1 MQATRDFSHYVRDA
15 GPGLQHIDLAVEG
28 VSCAGC
34 MSKIERGLSAIPDVT
49 LARVNLTDRRVA
61 LEWKQGTLDPAR
73 FIDRL
78 AELGYRAYPF
88 ETAGAEAAEVEQSRF
103 LLRCL
108 GVAAFATMNVMMLSI
123 PVWSGNGS
131 DMIPEQRDFFHWL
144 SALIALPAAAYAGQP
159 FFRSAFRAL
168 RTGNVNMDVPISIG
182 VILALA
188 MSVVETINHAEH
200 TYFDAAIMLLTFL
213 LVGRY
218 LDQSMRR
225 RTRAVAG
232 NLAALKAETATKFV
246 GADEISQV
254 PVAAIFPGDIVLLRP
269 GERCAVDGT
278 VIEGRSEIDQSLIT
292 GETLYVTA
300 EQGTAVYAGSLN
312 ISGTLRV
319 RVSAASEG
327 TLLAEITRLLDNA
340 LQARSRYVRLA
351 DRASRLYAPVVH
363 ATALLTMLGWVL
375 MGASWHDAIVTG
387 VAVLIITCPCALGLA
402 IPTVQTVASG
412 AMFKAGV
419 LLNSG
424 DAIERLAEIDWIIFD
439 KTGTLT
445 LPDLEV
451 VNAAGIPEDVFRLAG
466 QLALASH
473 HPVAAAVAQAAGA
486 KSPLIGAVE
495 VPGHGVRGMLG
506 QTEMRLGRP
515 SFCDAEQLA
524 NDTAGLD
531 PEASIV
537 AFSLGEAKYVF
548 AVRQG
553 LRPDARATISALQK
567 RNIRLEIL
575 SGDREQA
582 VRAAAQ
588 ALGIG
593 EWRAG
598 VTPADKI
605 ARIEELKRQGHK
617 VLMVGDGLNDAP
629 SLAAAH
635 VSMSPISAA
644 HLSQATADLVFLGK
658 PLAPVVAAVD
668 YARKALSL
676 MRQNLWLAVGYNLL
690 AVPIAISGVVT
701 PLIAAAAM
709 SGSSVL
715 VMLNALRARR
725 VANGRA

>member
-15 GPGLQHIDLAVEG
+15 GAGLSHIDLAVEG

-78 AELGYRAYPF
+78 AELGYKAYPF
-88 ETAGAEAAEVEQSRF
+88 ETAGAEAAEAEQSRF

-123 PVWSGNGS
+123 PVWSGNVS

-159 FFRSAFRAL
+159 FFRSAWNAL
-168 RTGNVNMDVPISIG
+168 STRNVNMDVPISIG
-182 VILALA
+182 VILALG

-200 TYFDAAIMLLTFL
+200 AYFDAAIMLLTFL

-246 GADEISQV
+246 GPDEISEV
-254 PVAAIFPGDIVLLRP
+254 PVAAIDPGDIVLLRP

-292 GETLYVTA
+292 GETRHVAA

-312 ISGTLRV
+312 MTGTLRV

-363 ATALLTMLGWVL
+363 ATALLTILGWVL
-375 MGASWHDAIVTG
+375 FGASWHDAIVTG

-402 IPTVQTVASG
+402 IPTVQTVVSG
-412 AMFKAGV
+412 AMFRAGV

-424 DAIERLAEIDWIIFD
+424 DSIERLAEVDHIIFD

-451 VNAAGIPEDVFRLAG
+451 VNASGIPEDVFKLAG

-473 HPVAAAVAQAAGA
+473 HPVAAALARAANA
-486 KSPLIGAVE
+486 KAPLADAVE
-495 VPGHGVRGMLG
+495 EPGQGVRATLG
-506 QTEMRLGRP
+506 GRELRLGRP
-515 SFCDAEQLA
+515 SFCAAEQLA
-524 NDTAGLD
+524 SDSQDLD

-537 AFSLGEAKYVF
+537 AFSDGEKSYVF
-548 AVRQG
+548 CVRQG
-553 LRPDARATISALQK
+553 LRPDAQAMISALRL
-567 RNIRLEIL
+567 RNIKVEIL
-575 SGDREQA
+575 SGDREPA
-582 VRAAAQ
+582 VRAAAR
-588 ALGIG
+588 ALGVSD
-593 EWRAG
+593 WRAG

-605 ARIEELKRQGHK
+605 ARIEELKAQGIK
-617 VLMVGDGLNDAP
+617 VMMVGDGLNDAP

-658 PLAPVVAAVD
+658 PLAPVVAAID
-668 YARKALSL
+668 FSRKALLL
-676 MRQNLWLAVGYNLL
+676 MRQNLWLAVVYNFL

-709 SGSSVL
+709 SGSSIL

-725 VANGRA
+725 VADRGS

>member
-1 MQATRDFSHYVRDA
+1 MQARRDFSHYVRHL
-15 GPGLQHIDLAVEG
+15 GSGLSQIDLAVEG
-28 VSCAGC
+28 VNCAGC

-61 LEWKQGTLDPAR
+61 LEWKDGALDPAG

-78 AELGYRAYPF
+78 AELGYKAYPF
-88 ETAGAEAAEVEQSRF
+88 ETVRAEVVEAENSRF

-123 PVWSGNGS
+123 PVWSGNVS
-131 DMIPEQRDFFHWL
+131 DMLPEQRDFFHWL

-168 RTGNVNMDVPISIG
+168 RARSINMDVPISIG
-182 VILALA
+182 VTLALA
-188 MSVVETINHAEH
+188 MSVVETIRHAEH
-200 TYFDAAIMLLTFL
+200 AYFDAAIMLLTFL

-246 GADEISQV
+246 GTDEISEV
-254 PVAAIFPGDIVLLRP
+254 PVAAIRPGDIVLLRP
-269 GERCAVDGT
+269 GERCAVDGV
-278 VIEGRSEIDQSLIT
+278 VIDGRSEIDQSLIT
-292 GETLYVTA
+292 GETLYAPA
-300 EQGTAVYAGSLN
+300 EHGTAVYAGSLN

-319 RVSAASEG
+319 RVSAASQG

-340 LQARSRYVRLA
+340 LQARSRYVQLA

-363 ATALLTMLGWVL
+363 AAALLTMLGWIL
-375 MGASWHDAIVTG
+375 AGATWHDAVGTAI
-387 VAVLIITCPCALGLA
+387 AVLIITCPCALGLA

-412 AMFKAGV
+412 AMFRAGV

-424 DAIERLAEIDWIIFD
+424 DSIERLAEVDRIIFD

-445 LPDLEV
+445 LPELDV
-451 VNAAGIPEDVFRLAG
+451 VNSAGVPKDVFDLAG
-466 QLALASH
+466 RLALASH
-473 HPVAAAVAQAAGA
+473 HPVAAAVARASNA
-486 KSPLIGAVE
+486 KSPLAGIVE
-495 VPGHGVRGMLG
+495 EPGQGVRGIIDG
-506 QTEMRLGRP
+506 EEVRLGRP
-515 SFCDAEQLA
+515 SFCKADALA
-524 NDTAGLD
+524 NEILSLD
-531 PEASIV
+531 PEVSVV
-537 AFSLGEAKYVF
+537 AFSRGEVRHVLS
-548 AVRQG
+548 VRQR
-553 LRPDARATISALQK
+553 LRPDAQATISSLQA
-567 RNIRLEIL
+567 RGLSVEIL
-575 SGDREQA
+575 SGDREPA

-588 ALGIG
+588 ALGIAD
-593 EWRAG
+593 WRAG

-605 ARIEELKRQGHK
+605 ARINDLKRQGFK
-617 VLMVGDGLNDAP
+617 VMMIGDGLNDAP

-635 VSMSPISAA
+635 VSMSPISAT

-658 PLAPVVAAVD
+658 PLTPVVAAID
-668 YARKALSL
+668 LSRKALRL

-690 AVPIAISGVVT
+690 AVPIAIAGFVT
-701 PLIAAAAM
+701 PLVAAASM
-709 SGSSVL
+709 SGSSLL

-725 VANGRA
+725 AAQWRS

>member
-1 MQATRDFSHYVRDA
+1 MQVTRDFSHYVRAA
-15 GPGLQHIDLAVEG
+15 GEGIKHIDLAVEG
-28 VSCAGC
+28 VHCAGC
-34 MSKIERGLSAIPDVT
+34 MAKIERGLSAIPDVT

-78 AELGYRAYPF
+78 EELGYKAYPY
-88 ETAGAEAAEVEQSRF
+88 ETESAEATEVAESRF

-123 PVWSGNGS
+123 PVWSGNVS
-131 DMIPEQRDFFHWL
+131 DMLPEQRDFFHWL

-159 FFRSAFRAL
+159 FFRSAWRAL
-168 RTGNVNMDVPISIG
+168 SAKTTNMDVPISIG
-182 VILALA
+182 VCLALG
-188 MSVVETINHAEH
+188 MSVVETIHHAEH
-200 TYFDAAIMLLTFL
+200 AYFDAAIMLLTFL
-213 LVGRY
+213 LVGRV
-218 LDQSMRR
+218 LDQNMRR

-232 NLAALKAETATKFV
+232 NLAALKAETAAKFV
-246 GADEISQV
+246 GPDEISQV
-254 PVAAIFPGDIVLLRP
+254 PVAAIHPGDIVLLRP

-300 EQGTAVYAGSLN
+300 EQGTAVYAGTMN

-319 RVSAASEG
+319 RVSAASEA

-340 LQARSRYVRLA
+340 LQARSRYMRLA

-363 ATALLTMLGWVL
+363 ATALITILGWVIA
-375 MGASWHDAIVTG
+375 GAGWHDAIVTG

-424 DAIERLAEIDWIIFD
+424 DAIERLAEADHVIFD

-451 VNAAGIPEDVFRLAG
+451 MNAADIPADIFALAGRLA
-466 QLALASH
+466 LSSH

-486 KSPLIGAVE
+486 RSPIVGAVE
-495 VPGHGVRGMLG
+495 EAGQGVRAVVDGVEL
-506 QTEMRLGRP
+506 RLGRP
-515 SFCDAEQLA
+515 LFCGAEALVGSA
-524 NDTAGLD
+524 TLD

-537 AFSLGEAKYVF
+537 AFSKGTEKFILS
-548 AVRQG
+548 VRQG
-553 LRPDARATISALQK
+553 LRPDAQAVIAALK
-567 RNIRLEIL
+567 ARNIGIEIL
-575 SGDREQA
+575 SGDREPA
-582 VRAAAQ
+582 VIAAAH
-588 ALGIG
+588 ALGIA

-605 ARIEELKRQGHK
+605 ARIEELKRRGAK
-617 VLMVGDGLNDAP
+617 VLMVGDGMNDAP

-644 HLSQATADLVFLGK
+644 HLSQATADLVFLGR
-658 PLAPVVAAVD
+658 PLVPVVAAID
-668 YARKALSL
+668 ASRKALYL
-676 MRQNLWLAVGYNLL
+676 MRQNLWLAIGYNVL
-690 AVPIAISGVVT
+690 AVPVAISGVVT

-709 SGSSVL
+709 SGSSIL
-715 VMLNALRARR
+715 VMLNSLRARGAAR
-725 VANGRA
+725 EIV

>member
-1 MQATRDFSHYVRDA
+1 MQATRDFSHYVKEL
-15 GPGLQHIDLAVEG
+15 GSGLSHMDLAVEG

-61 LEWKQGTLDPAR
+61 LEWKEGALDPAR

-78 AELGYRAYPF
+78 AELGYKAYPF
-88 ETAGAEAAEVEQSRF
+88 ETVRAETVEAENSRF

-123 PVWSGNGS
+123 PVWSGG
-131 DMIPEQRDFFHWL
+131 DIIPAQRDFFHWL

-182 VILALA
+182 VTLALA
-188 MSVVETINHAEH
+188 MSVVETLYHAEH
-200 TYFDAAIMLLTFL
+200 AYFDAAIMLLTFL
-213 LVGRY
+213 LVGRC
-218 LDQSMRR
+218 LDQRMRLK
-225 RTRAVAG
+225 TRAVAG
-232 NLAALKAETATKFV
+232 NLAALKAETAVKFV
-246 GADEISQV
+246 GPDEISEV
-254 PVAAIFPGDIVLLRP
+254 PVAAIHPGDIVLLRP
-269 GERCAVDGT
+269 GERCAVGGG
-278 VIEGRSEIDQSLIT
+278 VVEGRAEIDQSLIT
-292 GETLYVTA
+292 GETLYVSA
-300 EQGTAVYAGSLN
+300 DHGTPVYAGSLN

-340 LQARSRYVRLA
+340 VQARSRYVQLA

-375 MGASWHDAIVTG
+375 AGATWHDAVITAI
-387 VAVLIITCPCALGLA
+387 AVLIITCPCALGLA

-412 AMFKAGV
+412 AMFRAGV

-424 DAIERLAEIDWIIFD
+424 DSIERLAEVDRIIFD

-445 LPDLEV
+445 LPELDL
-451 VNAAGIPEDVFRLAG
+451 VNSASIPADVLKLAG
-466 QLALASH
+466 RLALASH
-473 HPVAAAVAQAAGA
+473 HPIAAAVARASNA
-486 KSPLIGAVE
+486 KSPLAGIVE
-495 VPGHGVRGMLG
+495 EPGQGVRGFVDG
-506 QTEMRLGRP
+506 EEVRLGRP
-515 SFCDAEQLA
+515 SFCKADDMA
-524 NDTAGLD
+524 NEVLCLD
-531 PEASIV
+531 PEVSVV
-537 AFSLGEAKYVF
+537 AFSRGGARYVF
-548 AVRQG
+548 AVRQR
-553 LRPDARATISALQK
+553 LRRDAQATVSALQA
-567 RNIRLEIL
+567 RGIMVEIL
-575 SGDREQA
+575 SGDREPA

-588 ALGIG
+588 TLGIN

-605 ARIEELKRQGHK
+605 ARINELKRGGFK
-617 VLMVGDGLNDAP
+617 VMMVGDGLNDAP

-668 YARKALSL
+668 HARKALQL
-676 MRQNLWLAVGYNLL
+676 MRQNLWLAVGYNFL
-690 AVPIAISGVVT
+690 AVPIAIAGVVT
-701 PLIAAAAM
+701 PLIAALAM
-709 SGSSVL
+709 SSSSVL

-725 VANGRA
+725 VGPGGV

>member
-1 MQATRDFSHYVRDA
+1 MQATRDFSYYVKDL
-15 GPGLQHIDLAVEG
+15 GSGLSHIDLAVEG

-61 LEWKQGTLDPAR
+61 LEWKEGALDPSR

-78 AELGYRAYPF
+78 AELGYKAYPF
-88 ETAGAEAAEVEQSRF
+88 ETVRAEAVEAENARF

-108 GVAAFATMNVMMLSI
+108 GVAAFATMNVMMLSV
-123 PVWSGNGS
+123 PVWSGTT
-131 DMIPEQRDFFHWL
+131 DMIPAQRDFFHWL

-159 FFRSAFRAL
+159 FFRSAYRAL
-168 RTGNVNMDVPISIG
+168 STGNVNMDVPISIG

-188 MSVVETINHAEH
+188 MSVVETLRHAEH

-218 LDQSMRR
+218 LDQRMRLK
-225 RTRAVAG
+225 TRAVAG
-232 NLAALKAETATKFV
+232 NLAALKAETATKFIT
-246 GADEISQV
+246 ASEIAEV
-254 PVAAIFPGDIVLLRP
+254 PVAAIHPGDIVLLRP

-292 GETLYVTA
+292 GETLYA
-300 EQGTAVYAGSLN
+300 AADHGTAVYAGSLN

-363 ATALLTMLGWVL
+363 ATALLTMIGWVL
-375 MGASWHDAIVTG
+375 LGASWHDAVVTG
-387 VAVLIITCPCALGLA
+387 IAVLIITCPCALGLA

-412 AMFKAGV
+412 AMFRAGV

-424 DAIERLAEIDWIIFD
+424 DSIERLAEVDRIIFD

-451 VNAAGIPEDVFRLAG
+451 VNLADIPADVLDLAG

-473 HPVAAAVAQAAGA
+473 HPVAAAVARASNS
-486 KSPLIGAVE
+486 KSPLVGAIE
-495 VPGHGVRGMLG
+495 EPGQGVRGQLG
-506 QTEMRLGRP
+506 GKQLRLGRP
-515 SFCDAEQLA
+515 SFCGAEQLV
-524 NDTAGLD
+524 NAGGKLD

-537 AFSLGEAKYVF
+537 AFSLGEAKYLF
-548 AVRQG
+548 CVRQG
-553 LRPDARATISALQK
+553 LRPDARAMISALQK
-567 RNIRLEIL
+567 RNIVVEIL
-575 SGDREQA
+575 SGDREPA
-582 VRAAAQ
+582 VRAVAR

-598 VTPADKI
+598 VTPSDKI
-605 ARIEELKRQGHK
+605 AHIEDLKSQGFK
-617 VLMVGDGLNDAP
+617 VMMVGDGLNDAP

-658 PLAPVVAAVD
+658 PLAPVVAAID
-668 YARKALSL
+668 FSRQALHL

-709 SGSSVL
+709 SGSSLL

-725 VANGRA
+725 VAHGRA